1 MCFVLPDQ
9 CKADFMLLGSYWRE
23 KVDQTNVRECAVFL
37 YSEGVIFYLRDV
49 WIYGYSESK
58 AAKD

>member
-1 MCFVLPDQ
+1 
-9 CKADFMLLGSYWRE
+9 MLLGSYWRE